1 MTTSKKR
8 VINVREDEVTV
19 IQIEVDKPLI
29 DFYKKETGRS
39 HVTEKGLSNFVNHLV
54 DSHRMMD

>member
-29 DFYKKETGRS
+29 DYYKKETGRS